1 MITKAY
7 FSEIPDII
15 NYMPLPKIGKADVW
29 LRKNITKITDSETNE
44 VSYSADEAYMR
55 TNVSEDK
62 ILANFDGWFETASK
76 WQTSSDTNNDTAD
89 ERIAAIITELESI
102 KTENAALAEELQAA
116 KIILGVE

>member
-1 MITKAY
+1 MIVKAY
-7 FSEIPDII
+7 FTENPKIM
-15 NYMPLPKIGKADVW
+15 NYMPLPEIGKADVW
-29 LRKNITKITDSETNE
+29 LRKNITKITGPETNE
-44 VSYSADEAYMR
+44 VSYSADEAYMH
-55 TNVSEDK
+55 TNVSEDE

-89 ERIAAIITELESI
+89 ERIAAIIAELESI

>member
-55 TNVSEDK
+55 TNVSEYK

-76 WQTSSDTNNDTAD
+76 WQDLNTNVATDD
-89 ERIAAIITELESI
+89 ERIAAIIAELESI

>member
-1 MITKAY
+1 MIVKAY
-7 FSEIPDII
+7 FTENPKIM

-29 LRKNITKITDSETNE
+29 LRKNITKITDPETNE

-55 TNVSEDK
+55 ANVSEDK

-89 ERIAAIITELESI
+89 ERIAAIIAELESI

>member
-29 LRKNITKITDSETNE
+29 LRKNITKITDPETNE

-62 ILANFDGWFETASK
+62 ILANFDGWFETASE
-76 WQTSSDTNNDTAD
+76 WRASSDTNNDTAD
-89 ERIAAIITELESI
+89 ERIAAIIAELESI

>member
-29 LRKNITKITDSETNE
+29 LRKNITKITDPETNE

-62 ILANFDGWFETASK
+62 ILADFDGWFETASK

-89 ERIAAIITELESI
+89 EHIAAIIAELESI

-116 KIILGVE
+116 KIIFGVE

>member
-15 NYMPLPKIGKADVW
+15 NYMPLPIIGKADVW
-29 LRKNITKITDSETNE
+29 LRKNITKITDPETNE

-62 ILANFDGWFETASK
+62 IVANFDFWFETASK
-76 WQTSSDTNNDTAD
+76 RQAYSNTNLDTED
-89 ERIAAIITELESI
+89 ERITALIAEVNNI

-116 KIILGVE
+116 KIILGDE